1 MIGNGFIG
9 PNYRHAKDC
18 VFCNDCVMRGE
29 TTFVVGA
36 ILEQEQQ
43 EQGEPMVTITVE
55 QQTSLLAHI
64 GAGLCSGVAQSI
76 VMTGWEYLNTRDI
89 YKHFGPRA
97 VHPTI
102 GYASLFG
109 S

>member
-1 MIGNGFIG
+1 MSVIGAYESIANHDWFT
-9 PNYRHAKDC
+9 K
-18 VFCNDCVMRGE
+18 E
-29 TTFVVGA
+29 
-36 ILEQEQQ
+36 ILWLPPILQQEQQ

>member
-36 ILEQEQQ
+36 ILDRFDGHIQESM
-43 EQGEPMVTITVE
+43 ELY
-55 QQTSLLAHI
+55 LL
-64 GAGLCSGVAQSI
+64 QS
-76 VMTGWEYLNTRDI
+76 
-89 YKHFGPRA
+89 P
-97 VHPTI
+97 
-102 GYASLFG
+102 
-109 S
+109 